1 MLRSAVPEP
10 LRSLLGTLV
19 EIIPSFP
26 GTQPL
31 CSWSVP
37 GPSYPLIRVLLN
49 FLSLTGSLTGTKPA
63 CFFGGLRSRSTS
75 CSRSLFCLASV
86 LLPCSLCQLCVVRVL
101 LISFPSLTGTKPAC
115 LFGGFRS
122 RSTSCSSSFF
132 LLSLC
137 APTVF
142 HVPVIRCQ
150 SFIN

>member
-1 MLRSAVPEP
+1 MAALLVIGLRA
-10 LRSLLGTLV
+10 LLGTLV

-49 FLSLTGSLTGTKPA
+49 FPSLTG
-63 CFFGGLRSRSTS
+63 
-75 CSRSLFCLASV
+75 
-86 LLPCSLCQLCVVRVL
+86 
-101 LISFPSLTGTKPAC
+101 SLTGTKPAC

-137 APTVF
+137 APNAF
-142 HVPVIRCQ
+142 PVPVIRCQ
-150 SFIN
+150 NFINSFPSLTGTEPACLTGEYRSRASICSTSFFFLWKLVDECCTLDIHQ